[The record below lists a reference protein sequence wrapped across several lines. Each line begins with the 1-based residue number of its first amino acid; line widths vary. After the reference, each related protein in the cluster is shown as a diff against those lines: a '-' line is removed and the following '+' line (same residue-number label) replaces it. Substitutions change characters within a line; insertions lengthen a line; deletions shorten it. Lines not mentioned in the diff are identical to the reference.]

1 MWLYW
6 QFQKQ
11 ICSSKGLRRIIKVHN
26 KHYSYLILKTTT
38 KKLKIV
44 VFCILLDVLVDV
56 FCRIH
61 FYYFVLVLLLKKINK
76 YVQCTLYIEKGINQH
91 TRFRKIKSLK

>member
-38 KKLKIV
+38 KKLKIM

-61 FYYFVLVLLLKKINK
+61 FYYFVLLLLLKITK
-76 YVQCTLYIEKGINQH
+76 YVQCT
-91 TRFRKIKSLK
+91 